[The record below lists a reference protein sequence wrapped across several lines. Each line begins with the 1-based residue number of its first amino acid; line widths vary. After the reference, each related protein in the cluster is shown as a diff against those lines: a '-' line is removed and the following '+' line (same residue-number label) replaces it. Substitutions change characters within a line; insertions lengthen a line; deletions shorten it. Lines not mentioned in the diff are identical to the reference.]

1 VAEAKILIRLRK
13 LLALARSGN
22 VHEAAS
28 AQSRADEYMA
38 RHGLTEADAAVTGED
53 EVVEVSLGSKGFEA
67 LWKFKLA
74 TVAARSL
81 SCEALGLRVGKRR
94 KVRLVGVRDEVARA
108 AELFRSLEVEVRRVA
123 REELSGVVARIRM
136 VVPEHVRSLS
146 ERYLRYFRE
155 GLVDGLAA
163 SLLGKGRSR
172 EGGLVVPTPEVR
184 VEGLVRVAPSSVVRE
199 RLESSGVRVMEG
211 EEADYGTDD
220 FDELAEAAYR
230 SGFRQ
235 ASDVRTSVEGSAT

>member
-1 VAEAKILIRLRK
+1 VASVKLLIRLRK

-28 AQSRADEYMA
+28 ARTKADEYMA
-38 RHGLTEADAAVTGED
+38 RHGLTEADASVAGED
-53 EVVEVSLGSKGFEA
+53 EVVEVSLGSKGFETP
-67 LWKFKLA
+67 WKFKLA
-74 TVAARSL
+74 TVAARSFR
-81 SCEALGLRVGKRR
+81 CEALGLRVGERR

-108 AELFRSLEVEVRRVA
+108 AELFRLLEREVLRVA
-123 REELSGVVARIRM
+123 RAELAGVVARIRM
-136 VVPEHVRSLS
+136 VVPKYVRLLS

-163 SLLGKGRSR
+163 SLLGRGRSR
-172 EGGLVVPTPEVR
+172 GGVSVASTPENR
-184 VEGLVRVAPSSVVRE
+184 VEGLVRATPSSNVRE
-199 RLESSGVRVMEG
+199 RLVSSGVRVMEC
-211 EEADYGTDD
+211 EESDYEPDV

-235 ASDVRTSVEGSAT
+235 SSDVRTSVEGSST